1 MFAVLI
7 IVICVG
13 LSGSASNLVIEER
26 PGSGL
31 GYGGGLNSGPPSV
44 ISDNYRRDWAH
55 HIRGSGSSTNGG
67 PGRASSIA
75 SLHSA
80 PGYTSDNLRHS
91 VTDLTAQESPSLA
104 RAR

>member
-1 MFAVLI
+1 MRFL
-7 IVICVG
+7 G
-13 LSGSASNLVIEER
+13 LSGSTSNLLVEER

-31 GYGGGLNSGPPSV
+31 GYGGNGLNSGPPSV

-55 HIRGSGSSTNGG
+55 HVRGSGSSTHGGG

-80 PGYTSDNLRHS
+80 PGFTSDNLRHS
-91 VTDLTAQESPSLA
+91 VTDLTAQESPSVT
-104 RAR
+104 RTR